1 MRLVVD
7 CETNAIDFVAWN
19 AGDTSS
25 LKTVHCVCA
34 LDIDTGEE
42 WRFRKDKV
50 AMGIR
55 FIALNAREIIGFNV
69 EFDRR
74 VMCAYNKMVLPNW
87 VVLQD
92 ARRLAKS
99 AFPNGYNEYRLPDH
113 LKGKHSLE
121 AWGLRIGFPKGNF
134 SKNTD
139 WSQWSQEM
147 EDYCAQDVR
156 VTAALFSFVN
166 SVQKE
171 GAGCVS

>member
-34 LDIDTGEE
+34 LDIDDGKEYR
-42 WRFRKDKV
+42 WRGKDV
-50 AMGIR
+50 RQGIN
-55 FIALNAREIIGFNV
+55 FIALNSQEIIGFNV

-74 VMCAYNKMVLPNW
+74 VMCTNNRIVMPSW

-99 AFPNGYNEYRLPDH
+99 AFPNGYNEYKLPRE
-113 LKGKHSLE
+113 LWGRHSLE
-121 AWGLRIGFPKGNF
+121 AWGLRLGMEKGDF
-134 SKNTD
+134 GKSTD

-147 EDYCAQDVR
+147 EDYCMRDVH
-156 VTAALFSFVN
+156 VTAALFHFLQN
-166 SVQKE
+166 HRICN
-171 GAGCVS
+171 A